1 MITDLSLKANLI
13 QACREH
19 LENKVASL
27 LAVMKDLS
35 EATALET
42 KSTAGDKHETSRA
55 MMQLEQEKTGRQLRE
70 AEQQLAEF
78 LKTDFQKEFTIAAS
92 GSLIHTDKGWFLIA
106 ASVGKIN
113 TADGKSAFAI
123 SVNSPLAKVLTGSKQ
138 KDTVLFNGVSYTIQ
152 SVC

>member
-1 MITDLSLKANLI
+1 MNDLSLKTDLV
-13 QACREH
+13 QACQQQ
-19 LENKVASL
+19 LESKVAAL

-78 LKTDFQKEFTIAAS
+78 LKTDFRKAYTIAAA
-92 GSLIHTDKGWFLIA
+92 GSLIHTDKGLFLIA
-106 ASVGKIN
+106 ASVGKIHA
-113 TADGKSAFAI
+113 ADGETAFAI
-123 SVNSPLAKVLTGSKQ
+123 SANSPLAKVLTGSKQ
-138 KDTVLFNGVSYTIQ
+138 KDTILFNGVSYVIQ